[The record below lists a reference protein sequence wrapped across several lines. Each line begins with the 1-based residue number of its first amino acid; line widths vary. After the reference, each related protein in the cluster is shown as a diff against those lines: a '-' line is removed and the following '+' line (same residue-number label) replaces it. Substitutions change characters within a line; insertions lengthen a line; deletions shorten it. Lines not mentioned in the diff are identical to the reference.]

1 MNSAT
6 RLNKTKNMENSKTE
20 KRNKIIYWIFTIWMS
35 LGMTSSGIIQIL
47 KVPEEVTM
55 MTHLGYPLYFLG
67 FLGVMKII
75 GVIFILIPKFPL
87 IKEWAYACF
96 FATMLCAL
104 HSHMAVSD
112 PFSKTFPP
120 ILLLVLTFISWHFRP
135 ARRKVQTQTANA

>member
-1 MNSAT
+1 MGTA
-6 RLNKTKNMENSKTE
+6 KKE

-55 MTHLGYPLYFLG
+55 MTRLGYPLYFLG

-96 FATMLCAL
+96 FATMLCAIY
-104 HSHMAVSD
+104 SHIAVND
-112 PFSKTFPP
+112 PFNETFPP
-120 ILLLVLTFISWHFRP
+120 ILLLVLTFISWYLRP
-135 ARRKVQTQTANA
+135 AGRKVQTQTVST